1 MSQSWSAHAPGKL
14 ILAGEHAVV
23 YGHLAVA
30 AAVSLQTTVTLR
42 ARPGPSGLARDTA
55 PAFLGDPRLAGA
67 VATVLPPDGLEVHVV
82 SDLPVGCGMGSSA
95 ALAVALVRAIAARE
109 GRVLDEAACFDQAF
123 PIERAFHGT
132 PSGIDHAVSAN
143 GGVVAYRR
151 APDAAAVPQMTSL
164 RVPAP
169 LTLVVVDT
177 GTPGDTAAM
186 VRAVRHRRDT
196 NPHAAAALDEI
207 GSIAEGVAE
216 ALPGGNL
223 RALGSLLDA
232 NHAVL
237 QRIGVSTPRLD
248 VACAILRSNG
258 ALGAKL
264 AGAGG
269 GGVCFGLA
277 DGAAMAARLQEAVAP
292 LGMHAF
298 VVRIGETT

>member
-1 MSQSWSAHAPGKL
+1 MSAPWSSTAPGKI

-42 ARPGPSGLARDTA
+42 ARPGPSGLGPDTDA
-55 PAFLGDPRLAGA
+55 AFLADPRLAGA
-67 VATVLPPDGLEVHVV
+67 LGTVIPADGIEVCV
-82 SDLPVGCGMGSSA
+82 SSELPVGCGMGSSA
-95 ALAVALVRAIAARE
+95 ALAVALVRALAVME
-109 GRVLDEAACFDQAF
+109 GVSLDADAVFERAF

-132 PSGIDHAVSAN
+132 PSGIDHAVSAR

-151 APDAAAVPQMTSL
+151 PPDSAGPPQMSPIVL
-164 RVPAP
+164 PRP

-177 GTPGDTAAM
+177 GTPGDTASM
-186 VRAVRHRRDT
+186 VRAVRQRREA
-196 NPHAAAALDEI
+196 NAHVAAALEEI
-207 GSIAEGVAE
+207 GSIAEAVADT
-216 ALPGGNL
+216 LPGGDV
-223 RALGSLLDA
+223 RALGALLDA

-248 VACAILRSNG
+248 VVCAILRSNG

-277 DGAAMAARLQEAVAP
+277 DGPTMAARLQESVAP

-298 VVRIGETT
+298 TVGIGAR